1 MEYKYQIVLLG
12 PIYSNSSIV
21 PSYYDMDFSFPSSQ
35 SGEKS
40 IQITIK
46 HQSNCWSSLKTFS
59 VWKVEIHP
67 KIWYRFLVHTPKND
81 EELTFFYNK
90 RKQLKYFEKL
100 LNLKASLTKEANKYF
115 KQCNGKTWTM
125 PSFTSLQINICMQE
139 KVKQKV
145 LNEIL
150 LCEEA

>member
-1 MEYKYQIVLLG
+1 MIDPYTWQ
-12 PIYSNSSIV
+12 SSFV
-21 PSYYDMDFSFPSSQ
+21 KLASHFCPSYSDMDLSFPSSQ
-35 SGEKS
+35 SGEQS

-90 RKQLKYFEKL
+90 RKQLKYFWKIKPQSIFDKRSKQIFQTVQWEKHEQCL
-100 LNLKASLTKEANKYF
+100 LSHHCKSTFACKKKSNKKF
-115 KQCNGKTWTM
+115 
-125 PSFTSLQINICMQE
+125 
-139 KVKQKV
+139 
-145 LNEIL
+145 
-150 LCEEA
+150 

>member
-1 MEYKYQIVLLG
+1 M
-12 PIYSNSSIV
+12 SCV
-21 PSYYDMDFSFPSSQ
+21 PCYTCFSFLSLLFWHGSFLPSSQ
-35 SGEKS
+35 SGEQS

-90 RKQLKYFEKL
+90 RKQLKYFWKI
-100 LNLKASLTKEANKYF
+100 KPQSIFDKRS
-115 KQCNGKTWTM
+115 KQIFQTVQWEKTWTM

-139 KVKQKV
+139 KSNKKF
-145 LNEIL
+145 
-150 LCEEA
+150 